1 MKFSEQWL
9 REWVNPA
16 LSRAELAQQLT
27 LAGLEVDAIHPA
39 AAAFSG
45 VVVGALLKVEP
56 HPQATKLKVC
66 AVNVGREQSVIIV
79 TGAAN
84 ARAGLRVPVALA
96 GAVLA
101 DGRTIQPATLR
112 GVESHGMLCSAQELG
127 MGGVAPDVLSP
138 ATLGLP
144 WPSEAQGLLELPP
157 EAKPGDDVYSY
168 LKLDDA
174 IFELGLTPNRGDCL
188 SIAGLAREVALL
200 NRLKIQPPPTKA
212 VFNLTGDRFE
222 VEMQAPAD
230 CPRYLGRVI
239 RGLRPRAKAPL
250 WMQERLRRS
259 GVRSVSAAVDVT
271 NYVMLEWGQPMHA
284 FDLARLYGRIV
295 VRRAQQGEQLTLL
308 DGKQVTLDAET
319 LVIADGEK
327 AQAIAGIMGGQEAA
341 IGPESDA
348 VFLECAF
355 FNPALIA
362 RRARALGLHSDSS
375 HRFERGVDPHL
386 QRRVMERATALL
398 LEIAGGEAGPVI
410 EAVFAEHLPKHAP
423 IKLRRERIERVLGA
437 ALEREQVT
445 EILNGLEMDVNPQV
459 DGWLV
464 TPPAHRFDIGIEP
477 DLIEE
482 LARIHGYARLPAQH
496 PQASLTARAPSEGRV
511 PLMRMHDLLVARGYQ
526 EVITYSFVSTALQ
539 RLLDPGHSPLE
550 LANPLSTD
558 MSVMRS
564 TLWCG
569 LIQALIY
576 NQNRQQ
582 NRLRFFESGVKFT
595 RQGNEIVQEKVIAGM
610 VTGAPCP
617 PQWGIEGRE
626 ADFYDL
632 KGDVEAL
639 LGLTGSSFTFEAA
652 PHPALHP
659 GQSAEVR
666 RNGETAGWIGALHP
680 KVQRSLELK
689 QRVFM
694 FEMRLAA
701 LEQGRLAQFGDLS
714 KFPSIRRDLAVVV
727 EQRISAATVRECIM
741 SACPALLQDI
751 ELFDVY
757 KGKGIDSGKKSLAL
771 GLTLQDATR
780 TLTDQ
785 DVNAIME
792 GIVKKLRDELGA
804 GLRE

>member
-39 AAAFSG
+39 AAPFSG

-56 HPQATKLKVC
+56 HPQATKLKIC
-66 AVNVGREQSVIIV
+66 SVNVGREQPVTIV

-84 ARAGLRVPVALA
+84 ARAGLRVPVALI
-96 GAVLA
+96 GARLA
-101 DGRTIQPATLR
+101 DGNTIQPATLR

-127 MGGVAPDVLSP
+127 MAED
-138 ATLGLP
+138 
-144 WPSEAQGLLELPP
+144 AQGLLELPP
-157 EAKPGDDVYSY
+157 EAKPGDDVFSY

-200 NRLKIQPPPTKA
+200 NRLKAHLPPSKA
-212 VFNLTGDRFE
+212 VFNVTGDHFE
-222 VEMQAPAD
+222 VEIQAPAD

-259 GVRSVSAAVDVT
+259 GVRSVSAVVDVT

-284 FDLARLYGRIV
+284 FDLAKLHRRIV
-295 VRRAQQGEQLTLL
+295 VRRAQQGEPITLL
-308 DGKQVTLDAET
+308 DGKQVILDAET
-319 LVIADGEK
+319 LVIADAEK

-348 VFLECAF
+348 VFLESAF

-362 RRARALGLHSDSS
+362 RRARALGLRSDSS
-375 HRFERGVDPHL
+375 LRFERGVDPHL
-386 QRRVMERATALL
+386 QRRAMERATVLL
-398 LEIAGGEAGPVI
+398 LEIAGGEAGPVT
-410 EAVFAEHLPKHAP
+410 EAVFAQHLPKHAP
-423 IKLRRERIERVLGA
+423 IKLRRERIARVLGT
-437 ALEREQVT
+437 ALAREQIT
-445 EILNGLEMDVNPQV
+445 EILGGLDMDVNPQV

-464 TPPAHRFDIGIEP
+464 TPPGHRFDIGIEA

-482 LARIHGYARLPAQH
+482 LARIHGYTRLPAQL
-496 PQASLTARAPSEGRV
+496 PQATLTARAPSEGRV
-511 PLMRMHDLLVARGYQ
+511 PLTRMHDLLIARGYQ
-526 EVITYSFVSTALQ
+526 EVITYSFVNPALQ
-539 RLLDPGHSPLE
+539 RLLNPNHAPLE
-550 LANPLSTD
+550 LANPLSGD
-558 MSVMRS
+558 MAVMRS

-569 LIQALIY
+569 LMQALIY

-595 RQGNEIVQEKVIAGM
+595 VQDNEITQEKVIAGV
-610 VTGAPCP
+610 VTGEPCP
-617 PQWGIEGRE
+617 PQWGLESRE

-639 LGLTGSSFTFEAA
+639 LSLTGYGHNFRFEAGA
-652 PHPALHP
+652 HPALHP
-659 GQSAEVR
+659 GQSAQVS
-666 RNGETAGWIGALHP
+666 RNGETVGWIGALHP
-680 KVQRSLELK
+680 KVQRALELK
-689 QRVFM
+689 QRALVF
-694 FEMRLAA
+694 ELRLAA
-701 LEQGRLAQFGDLS
+701 LEQGRLARFGELS
-714 KFPSIRRDLAVVV
+714 KFPCVRRDLAVVV
-727 EQRISAATVRECIM
+727 EQKISAAAVRECIV

-771 GLTLQDATR
+771 SLTLQDAAC

-785 DVNAIME
+785 DVNSIME

-804 GLRE
+804 SLRE